1 MSTPFRSFLSASF
14 GPGLTVFTACSAY
27 FNGPLAFSTT
37 LGFGLTVVW
46 GIVEIALLS
55 YTPVASIEL
64 DSGRTLLEDDLRESS
79 TTTAAMDN
87 VLAFPEQSPHHRR
100 AA

>member
-1 MSTPFRSFLSASF
+1 MSTPLRSLLSASV
-14 GPGLTVFTACSAY
+14 GPALAVFTACSAY
-27 FNGPLAFSTT
+27 LNGPLAFATT

-55 YTPVASIEL
+55 YTPVSSIEL
-64 DSGRTLLEDDLRESS
+64 EGPSLLEDATHASRRDDAGRIATFPDPNPWRE
-79 TTTAAMDN
+79 
-87 VLAFPEQSPHHRR
+87 R